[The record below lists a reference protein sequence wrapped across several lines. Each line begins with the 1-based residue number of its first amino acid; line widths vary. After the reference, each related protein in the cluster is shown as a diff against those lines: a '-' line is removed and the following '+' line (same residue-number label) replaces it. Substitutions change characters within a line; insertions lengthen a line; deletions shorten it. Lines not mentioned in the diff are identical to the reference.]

1 MSSITMTNLPHRLSR
16 RKKKAAVY
24 QSIIDLLKEDNERLI
39 EVIRDQEREIEAL
52 KAQIMLLWSTPHTLM
67 STQRCTSL
75 HGTSWVSFRE

>member
-1 MSSITMTNLPHRLSR
+1 MSSTTLPLSPPPRLSR

-52 KAQIMLLWSTPHTLM
+52 KAQIMLLWSTPTP
-67 STQRCTSL
+67 S
-75 HGTSWVSFRE
+75 